1 MKQGLSWKHSAEEL
15 PARRADVIDRVKQCP
30 LNDAMANVITPR
42 DQGLL
47 RP

>member
-1 MKQGLSWKHSAEEL
+1 MKQGLSWKHFAEEL
-15 PARRADVIDRVKQCP
+15 LARRADVIDRVTQCP